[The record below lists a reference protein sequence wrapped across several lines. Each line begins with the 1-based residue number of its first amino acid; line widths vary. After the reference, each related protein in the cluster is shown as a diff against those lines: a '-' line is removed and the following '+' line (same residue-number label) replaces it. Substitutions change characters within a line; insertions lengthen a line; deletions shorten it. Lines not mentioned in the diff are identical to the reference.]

1 MRRRFIVLALAAF
14 LPGCTA
20 LQPPEHENQNTFV
33 LEARIA
39 PRTAG
44 DRRDLVLAV
53 SMPQARPGFDTAQ
66 MAYERRAH
74 EIEYFTRN
82 RWADAPA
89 RMLAPLLV
97 QALEQS
103 GSVRGVVQ
111 AAGGAA
117 ADLRL
122 DVEIVKLIQDFSTK
136 PSRVRFTLRA
146 QLIDIRTRRVLATR
160 EFDEN
165 EDAPGDDPYGGV
177 IAANRALE
185 RLLGHVVDFCARQ

>member
-1 MRRRFIVLALAAF
+1 MRRRFIILALSAF

-20 LQPPEHENQNTFV
+20 LEPPRHEVQNTFV

-39 PRTAG
+39 PRAAAE
-44 DRRDLVLAV
+44 RRDLVLAV
-53 SMPQARPGFDTAQ
+53 SMPQARSGFDTVQ
-66 MAYERRAH
+66 MAYERRPH
-74 EIEYFTRN
+74 EIQYFTRN

-97 QALEQS
+97 QTLEQS
-103 GSVRGVVQ
+103 ASMRGVVQ

-122 DVEIVKLIQDFSTK
+122 DVEIVRLIQDFSTK

-146 QLIDIRTRRVLATR
+146 QLIDVRGRRVLATR
-160 EFDEN
+160 EFDES
-165 EDAPGDDPYGGV
+165 EDASSDDPYGGV
-177 IAANRALE
+177 MAANRALS
-185 RLLGHVVDFCARQ
+185 RLLEQVADFCARQ